1 MCHLFSKNIMKG
13 KKATM
18 KVYNYDLDKTLKRT
32 QSNNN
37 FVRAKSLN
45 NKCVFLDFSNLSKLE
60 FITDREIEVIKNECV
75 QWIPSGCTSFISGKI
90 YNEFENVTI
99 DVSCNTLRIYNKQ
112 GKMLYTISQ
121 INNLRLVRK
130 QRKSIYE
137 YKYNVS
143 ELSLCKIAYF
153 PFKWEDI
160 EIV

>member
-1 MCHLFSKNIMKG
+1 
-13 KKATM
+13 M

-37 FVRAKSLN
+37 FVRVKSLN

-75 QWIPSGCTSFISGKI
+75 QWISSGCTTFISGKI

-99 DVSCNTLRIYNKQ
+99 DVSFNTLRIYNKQ
-112 GKMLYTISQ
+112 GKRLYTISQ

-143 ELSLCKIAYF
+143 ELSFCKIAYF